1 MGIMD
6 FVKAGVKEM
15 MLARPDDKKNLIVWK
30 WPDQNIPMFSQLTV
44 DSDECAVFFKNGQCF
59 GVLPGGQRHTLSTQ
73 NLPFLNNF
81 VNEFTGGNIF
91 IAEIFFV
98 KTTPVRSIP
107 VGGPI
112 GDMIDP
118 LTGEMVGPRMFGEF
132 SVVVTDPAKFIIG
145 YVGQAAAGDNDEVL
159 DWVKGLFLMGVKQTL
174 GEVCEVEGKSVL
186 QTVSLTQ
193 QLAQRFVQR
202 CVSLEDIGMRVHQMG
217 NFNINFNADDK
228 KRLQEA
234 NAEVAKAQRMIKVK
248 EAEAKANQFGL
259 DQKFGQDQKYVQ
271 QLAGNYNN
279 YMAGQAMVAG
289 ASNTGGSGMGA
300 MGAQMAA
307 GAMMGQQMMQPGQQ
321 PQFGGPGQPQQG
333 YPQQGYPQQGYPQQG
348 YPQQGY
354 PQQGHPQQGYPQ
366 QPPQGQYGAPQQ
378 QQGYGAPPPQQG
390 YGGPPAPGGAVSKA
404 EIQASLARLDMRF
417 ANGEIGEQA
426 YNTLRANLAKAWESA
441 VLDTVSRPSH
451 SKAC

>member
-15 MLARPDDKKNLIVWK
+15 MLARPDDKKSLIVWK

-81 VNEFTGGNIF
+81 VNEFTGGNMF

-118 LTGEMVGPRMFGEF
+118 LTGEMVSPRMFGEF
-132 SVVVTDPAKFIIG
+132 SVAVTDPAKFIIG
-145 YVGQAAAGDNDEVL
+145 YVGQAAAGDNDAVL

-193 QLAQRFVQR
+193 QLAQRFVQK

-228 KRLQEA
+228 KRLQDA
-234 NAEVAKAQRMIKVK
+234 NAEVAKAQRLIKVK

-279 YMAGQAMVAG
+279 YMAGQAMVQG
-289 ASNTGGSGMGA
+289 AANPGGSGMGA

-307 GAMMGQQMMQPGQQ
+307 GAMMQQQMMHPGHQ
-321 PQFGGPGQPQQG
+321 PQFGAPGQQGYPQQQQGYPQQQQGYPQQQQG
-333 YPQQGYPQQGYPQQG
+333 YPQQGYPQQA
-348 YPQQGY
+348 
-354 PQQGHPQQGYPQ
+354 
-366 QPPQGQYGAPQQ
+366 PQGQYGAPQQ
-378 QQGYGAPPPQQG
+378 QYGAPQQQYGAPQQQ
-390 YGGPPAPGGAVSKA
+390 GGGAPGGAVSKA

-426 YNTLRANLAKAWESA
+426 YNTLRANLAKAWETA
-441 VLDTVSRPSH
+441 V
-451 SKAC
+451 

>member
-15 MLARPDDKKNLIVWK
+15 MLARPDDKKSLIVWK

-81 VNEFTGGNIF
+81 VNEFTGGNMF

-98 KTTPVRSIP
+98 KTTPVRSVP

-118 LTGEMVGPRMFGEF
+118 LTGEMVSPRMFGEF

-145 YVGQAAAGDNDEVL
+145 YVGQAAAGDNDAVL

-228 KRLQEA
+228 KRLQDA
-234 NAEVAKAQRMIKVK
+234 NAEVAKANRSIKVK

-279 YMAGQAMVAG
+279 YMAGQAMVQG
-289 ASNTGGSGMGA
+289 AANPGGSGMGA

-307 GAMMGQQMMQPGQQ
+307 GAMMQQQMMHPGQQ
-321 PQFGGPGQPQQG
+321 PQFGGAPG

-354 PQQGHPQQGYPQ
+354 PQQGQQGYPQ
-366 QPPQGQYGAPQQ
+366 QPQQQQYGAPQQ
-378 QQGYGAPPPQQG
+378 QYGAPQQQ
-390 YGGPPAPGGAVSKA
+390 YGGPPAGPPAGAVSKA

-426 YNTLRANLAKAWESA
+426 YNTLRANLAKAWETA
-441 VLDTVSRPSH
+441 V
-451 SKAC
+451 

>member
-15 MLARPDDKKNLIVWK
+15 MLARPDDKKSLIVWK

-81 VNEFTGGNIF
+81 VNEFTGGNMF

-118 LTGEMVGPRMFGEF
+118 LTGEMVSPRMFGEF

-145 YVGQAAAGDNDEVL
+145 YVGQAAAGDNDAVL

-228 KRLQEA
+228 KRLQDA
-234 NAEVAKAQRMIKVK
+234 NAEVAKAQRLIKVR

-279 YMAGQAMVAG
+279 YMAGQAMVTGAG
-289 ASNTGGSGMGA
+289 NPGGSGMAA

-307 GAMMGQQMMQPGQQ
+307 GQMMSQQMMNPQGQQ
-321 PQFGGPGQPQQG
+321 PQFQQQG
-333 YPQQGYPQQGYPQQG
+333 YPQQQQQGYPQQ
-348 YPQQGY
+348 YNAQG
-354 PQQGHPQQGYPQ
+354 
-366 QPPQGQYGAPQQ
+366 QPVTQQYGAPPQQ
-378 QQGYGAPPPQQG
+378 Q
-390 YGGPPAPGGAVSKA
+390 YGGPPQQQYGGPPGPAQGGGQVTKA
-404 EIQASLARLDMRF
+404 EIQASLSRLDMRF

-426 YNTLRANLAKAWESA
+426 YNTLRANLAKAWETA
-441 VLDTVSRPSH
+441 V
-451 SKAC
+451 